1 MVRREITGRKPTHIN
16 AADDADAYSVEEFC
30 LRHRISVQLFYK
42 ARKLMPRTFRIGS
55 RVLIS
60 REAAA
65 VWRREREQA
74 AQAAGR
80 VA

>member
-1 MVRREITGRKPTHIN
+1 MSSSII
-16 AADDADAYSVEEFC
+16 ADDADAYSIDEFC
-30 LRHRISVQLFYK
+30 ARHRISTQLFYK
-42 ARKLMPRTFRIGS
+42 LKPQGLMPATFKVGT

-74 AQAAGR
+74 KAA
-80 VA
+80 A